1 MSLSMFGLEP
11 VREGPV
17 SLCSAELMRSR
28 AGVNNHSNFAYRPID
43 RLRTTMS
50 YVYTMAFGTPSEK
63 RTIIGMVHR
72 AHAPVEGVSDA
83 DAKVGEVQYNAN
95 DPELQL
101 WVAATLYAAGV
112 DIYEKVRSFL
122 NSPFQPSFP
131 SPFADCSRSMAN
143 STKQPR
149 SKFTGSIR
157 YWL

>member
-1 MSLSMFGLEP
+1 M
-11 VREGPV
+11 
-17 SLCSAELMRSR
+17 SR

-50 YVYTMAFGTPSEK
+50 YVYTMAFGTPAEK

-83 DAKVGEVQYNAN
+83 DAKVGAVQYNAN

-122 NSPFQPSFP
+122 LFPFQSSSLLPLLTAADLWQIRPSNLG
-131 SPFADCSRSMAN
+131 AN
-143 STKQPR
+143 LQGV
-149 SKFTGSIR
+149 FGTGHELESAA
-157 YWL
+157 